1 MKEKRTY
8 HGDLMRDL
16 KNPDTAI
23 GYLNAARE
31 DSDRRVFLIA
41 LRDVVESWG
50 GMSRFSRMSKIP
62 RITLY
67 KILSKK
73 GNPAIETL
81 EKILGAMGMRL
92 RIEQA
97 RPRKLSRAA

>member
-8 HGDLMRDL
+8 HGDLMNHL

-23 GYLNAARE
+23 GYLNVARE

-41 LRDVVESWG
+41 LRNVAESWG
-50 GMSRFSRMSKIP
+50 GMSKLSRISKIP

-73 GNPAIETL
+73 GNPAIQTLETL
-81 EKILGAMGMRL
+81 LHALGMRL
-92 RIEQA
+92 RIEKA
-97 RPRKLSRAA
+97 RPLRQAA